1 MFQDDIFDEW
11 LESESKS
18 VLHKFKTNEPLSIED
33 KMILTLKAQ
42 TNHFHHLDQDIR
54 KDIAD
59 LDNKTMTAIADLDN
73 KTMTAIADLD
83 NKTMT
88 AIADLDN
95 KTMNAI
101 ADLDNKTM
109 NAIADL
115 DNKTMTAIAESRKD
129 NNEKFEKIDEKF
141 EVLGNEIKNIYK
153 AINNQTWKMLGS
165 IGLIVVLSKL
175 AESVPFLI
183 KF

>member
-11 LESESKS
+11 LDSESRT
-18 VLHKFKTNEPLSIED
+18 VLNKFKTNEPLSIED

-59 LDNKTMTAIADLDN
+59 LDNKTMTAIADL
-73 KTMTAIADLD
+73 K
-83 NKTMT
+83 
-88 AIADLDN
+88 
-95 KTMNAI
+95 
-101 ADLDNKTM
+101 
-109 NAIADL
+109 
-115 DNKTMTAIAESRKD
+115 KD
-129 NNEKFEKIDEKF
+129 NNKRFEKIDERF
-141 EVLGNEIKNIYK
+141 EILSNEIKNIYK
-153 AINNQTWKMLGS
+153 AINNQTWKMLGA

-175 AESVPFLI
+175 AESLPFI